1 MAGGPNNKQYL
12 VHDGVLLSVG
22 HPLFGADNRAFRY
35 GDVVFETLRVHRGR
49 ILFWERHHQ
58 RLLSGMAVLQMA
70 VASLPPAQALY
81 NSIIHL
87 VVKNRIFYD
96 ARIRLT
102 VYRKGAGL
110 YTPER
115 MQVSWLIEAT
125 DLQQT
130 GYGFADKGLPIGIFS
145 GLPKLAG
152 PLSPFK
158 TGASQSYVVAGIHA
172 REQGWDDVLVVN
184 GQGLVIE
191 SFNSSLFW
199 VKDEVVYTPLVSSGC
214 IDGVLHRE
222 LQQLAG
228 QEGIKWVESP
238 GAREAELLDADEIFL
253 GNVIAGIRWV
263 AAYKNRR
270 YFARIS
276 KRLHR
281 ALKERLEADRSS

>member
-1 MAGGPNNKQYL
+1 M
-12 VHDGVLLSVG
+12 
-22 HPLFGADNRAFRY
+22 
-35 GDVVFETLRVHRGR
+35 
-49 ILFWERHHQ
+49 
-58 RLLSGMAVLQMA
+58 
-70 VASLPPAQALY
+70 
-81 NSIIHL
+81 
-87 VVKNRIFYD
+87 
-96 ARIRLT
+96 
-102 VYRKGAGL
+102 
-110 YTPER
+110 
-115 MQVSWLIEAT
+115 
-125 DLQQT
+125 
-130 GYGFADKGLPIGIFS
+130 
-145 GLPKLAG
+145 
-152 PLSPFK
+152 
-158 TGASQSYVVAGIHA
+158 
-172 REQGWDDVLVVN
+172 VN

-270 YFARIS
+270 YLARIS